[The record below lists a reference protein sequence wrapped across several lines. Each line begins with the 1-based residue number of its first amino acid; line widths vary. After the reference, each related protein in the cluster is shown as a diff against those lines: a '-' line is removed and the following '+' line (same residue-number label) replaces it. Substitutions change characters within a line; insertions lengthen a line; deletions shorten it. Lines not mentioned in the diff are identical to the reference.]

1 MSKWQAQVA
10 MHVAQINDVGMLQL
24 LTESGAKLKEEL

>member
-10 MHVAQINDVGMLQL
+10 MHVAQINDVEMLKL
-24 LTESGAKLKEEL
+24 PTESEAKLKEEL